1 MAYSMEWDEM
11 EDGIFSQWCS
21 RRGCRGWKRIPK
33 SVYLLKVQEKIS
45 ETLGKISEN
54 LCEIH
59 ENLGK
64 SSTQLCLTSKLVS
77 KFEEKQMKPF
87 FGRRT
92 KKGLHD
98 FCGRMF
104 VGKSRATPFWASLG
118 KFGQNP
124 SHSQNVLAPTPMST
138 IENWISEV
146 WNGRS
151 HVRMEKVIHTCSF
164 SCLLN
169 RLFSDFLPDKQQ
181 AIAKTCQMR
190 RCENITRS
198 AHLRSW
204 SKDRSKQRSLL

>member
-1 MAYSMEWDEM
+1 MVYSVSDAAGGAAGGGSASPKVFICWKSKKKSLKLWEKSLKICAKYMKMLAKVAPNFVWL
-11 EDGIFSQWCS
+11 QNWC
-21 RRGCRGWKRIPK
+21 P
-33 SVYLLKVQEKIS
+33 
-45 ETLGKISEN
+45 N
-54 LCEIH
+54 LRK
-59 ENLGK
+59 NRW
-64 SSTQLCLTSKLVS
+64 
-77 KFEEKQMKPF
+77 KPF

-124 SHSQNVLAPTPMST
+124 SHSQNVLAPTPMFT
-138 IENWISEV
+138 TENWISEV

-151 HVRMEKVIHTCSF
+151 HVRMEKIIHTCSF